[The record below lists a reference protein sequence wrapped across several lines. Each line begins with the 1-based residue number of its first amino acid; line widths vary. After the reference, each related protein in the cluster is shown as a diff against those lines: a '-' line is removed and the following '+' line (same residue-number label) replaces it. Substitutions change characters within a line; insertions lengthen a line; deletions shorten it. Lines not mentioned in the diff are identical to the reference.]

1 MNKIFF
7 LQVSC
12 DFNEEMHYE
21 NVYYN
26 KDKAIKEGKRE
37 LKKMLKSQYE
47 ELFEKE
53 KKVPKLCLDELFS
66 LNAIYDFRITEF
78 NPEIIDELD
87 NLNNLVE
94 VKEIDL
100 NDNFTAKLKP
110 SKVEYSY
117 NYKGKLEY
125 ISGIFIFKY
134 NGKKKEYK
142 ITMEYNDYIDK
153 NSGTK
158 FKKGEIVKIKNNE
171 EYDFKDKLH
180 VIYDTPKKI
189 DNQKFF
195 NNSYKVIVNHNRFD
209 EGCHVE
215 IFEEADL
222 ELYTESL
229 PKDSPIL
236 FLSKYFKGE
245 IKLKNIEWIDIEC
258 GLITLNEMR
267 SFRDIPEIMEQMK
280 GEKI

>member
-1 MNKIFF
+1 MNNIYF

-53 KKVPKLCLDELFS
+53 KKVPKLSLDELFS

-158 FKKGEIVKIKNNE
+158 FKKGDIVKIKNNE

-245 IKLKNIEWIDIEC
+245 IKLKNIEWVDIEC